1 MNNCKPTIIIT
12 KLPTAISFF
21 VSIFIIPLNT
31 FPVNQFWSRECR
43 KLHLRESNF
52 QGSMPPDLP
61 RGFWLWHSTFA
72 PVVRSASL
80 PADPLHPVLPNATE
94 TLIYTTSDG
103 RVESIIRSDD
113 CEIVNSVGHGNFT
126 FVRKKSGK
134 SEGILETSGCD
145 NHKELMRGQLWASL
159 HNVMCHI
166 KAVITRL
173 HHEIR
178 LNLVTIGNH
187 PHVDQTSL
195 CFLKFLIHFCFSGK
209 RWIEY

>member
-1 MNNCKPTIIIT
+1 MN
-12 KLPTAISFF
+12 
-21 VSIFIIPLNT
+21 
-31 FPVNQFWSRECR
+31 
-43 KLHLRESNF
+43 
-52 QGSMPPDLP
+52 
-61 RGFWLWHSTFA
+61 
-72 PVVRSASL
+72 SASL
-80 PADPLHPVLPNATE
+80 LAEPLHPVLPSATE

-113 CEIVNSVGHGNFT
+113 CEIVNLVGHGNFT

-159 HNVMCHI
+159 HNVMCDI

-187 PHVDQTSL
+187 PHGGSDISMFFEIFDT
-195 CFLKFLIHFCFSGK
+195 FLFFGK
-209 RWIEY
+209 EMN